1 MNNKNSNSN
10 KRNITKVIILVV
22 SLIVIGVSGTYA
34 YFTMSLTG
42 EPSETKATSGV
53 FKVVSSLE
61 DTSAINNTRLRLID
75 VADKD
80 TKAEK
85 LTFTVTSLT
94 ETNVDARYYIQ
105 LKNIKLSKNLY
116 NSYLKW
122 EISKDTG
129 EVLASGDFSQ
139 AKRDGEPTENEADNV
154 LTNAQDIDLTTSIYT
169 TSGENGLVLKQK
181 TTETLVFRIWLQ
193 NDPNTN
199 QIDLTNGSFLGR
211 LFLEAV
217 PISEINS

>member
-42 EPSETKATSGV
+42 GPSETKATSGV

-85 LTFTVTSLT
+85 LTFTVTSLP

-139 AKRDGEPTENEADNV
+139 AKRDGEPTINEADNV
-154 LTNAQDIDLTTSIYT
+154 LTNAQNIDLTTSIYT

-199 QIDLTNGSFLGR
+199 QIDLTNGSFLGQ
-211 LFLEAV
+211 LFLKAV